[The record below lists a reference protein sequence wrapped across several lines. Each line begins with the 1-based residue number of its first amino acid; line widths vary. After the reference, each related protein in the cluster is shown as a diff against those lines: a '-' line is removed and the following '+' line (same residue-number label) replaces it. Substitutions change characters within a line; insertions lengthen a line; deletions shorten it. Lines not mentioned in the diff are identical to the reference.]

1 MEKILIVDDE
11 EAIRLGIREF
21 AEFAGYEVAE
31 ACDGSEAVA
40 MCRQTDFDLI
50 IMDIM
55 MPKIDGFTAYKKIRQ
70 MKDIPVIMLSARGE
84 EYDKLYGFELGIE
97 DYVVKPFSLK
107 ELMARVRVVIRRHQ
121 VSAPKETNKN
131 LLEFGGLSMNIQGR
145 WVAIDGQ
152 RITMTPKEY
161 DLLFFLASHED
172 IVFSRDE
179 LLEKVWGF
187 DFYGDGRTV
196 DSHIKMLRHSLGEYR
211 RFIVTH
217 RGVGYK
223 FEAAQKD
230 F

>member
-11 EAIRLGIREF
+11 EAIRQGVREF
-21 AEFAGYEVAE
+21 AEFAGYEVCE
-31 ACDGSEAVA
+31 ACDGSEAVSI
-40 MCRQTDFDLI
+40 CSREDFDLI

-55 MPKIDGFTAYKKIRQ
+55 MPKIDGFTAYQKIKQ

-107 ELMARVRVVIRRHQ
+107 ELMARVKVVIRRHQ
-121 VSAPKETNKN
+121 ASAPKLKSKDV
-131 LLEFGGLSMNIQGR
+131 LEFDGLTINIPGR
-145 WVAIDGQ
+145 KVSIDGE

-179 LLEKVWGF
+179 LLEKIWGF

-196 DSHIKMLRHSLGEYR
+196 DSHIKMLRHSLGKYR
-211 RFIVTH
+211 HFIVTH

-223 FEAAQKD
+223 FEAE
-230 F
+230 

>member
-11 EAIRLGIREF
+11 EAIRQGVREF
-21 AEFAGYEVAE
+21 AEFAGYEVCE
-31 ACDGSEAVA
+31 ACDGSEAVSI
-40 MCRQTDFDLI
+40 CSREDFDLI

-55 MPKIDGFTAYKKIRQ
+55 MPKIDGFTAYQKIKQ

-107 ELMARVRVVIRRHQ
+107 ELMARVKVVIRRHQ
-121 VSAPKETNKN
+121 ALAPKLKSKDV
-131 LLEFGGLSMNIQGR
+131 LEFGGLTINIPGR
-145 WVAIDGQ
+145 KVSIDGE

-179 LLEKVWGF
+179 LLEKIWGF

-196 DSHIKMLRHSLGEYR
+196 DSHIKMLRHSLGKYR
-211 RFIVTH
+211 HFIVTH

-223 FEAAQKD
+223 FEAE
-230 F
+230 